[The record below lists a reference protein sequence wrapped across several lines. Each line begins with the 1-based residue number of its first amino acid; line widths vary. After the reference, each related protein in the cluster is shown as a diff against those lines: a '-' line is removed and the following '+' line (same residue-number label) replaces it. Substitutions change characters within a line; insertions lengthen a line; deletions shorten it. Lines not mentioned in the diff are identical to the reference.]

1 MTKKW
6 LKQEVRHPFTSGKK
20 MNVSLKMKLA
30 LIRSGFKWLAC
41 LAPYLA
47 ARLALRFFLTPPRHG
62 IPEWQKPYLA
72 SATLFTLKI
81 QNKAIRFYQWGSDG
95 PTVLLVHGW
104 GGRGSQLGAFIHPLI
119 HAGYRV
125 LALDGPAHGASS
137 GKQSDM
143 FEFAAAI
150 GSAMQ
155 IAGTPDAIITHSFG
169 SACTLLALH
178 ENQIKT
184 ARLVLIGCPSNAV
197 WITEDFADKLAIS
210 RKVISGMRK
219 LFEHRYENRWTWE
232 NLALSKLIRKI
243 TIPTLIIHDR
253 KDLEVPYQQAV
264 ELNEANP
271 ISTLYTTEGLG
282 HRRILRAPEVV
293 NTSLS
298 FILAGKTNREGNREC
313 DYTL

>member
-1 MTKKW
+1 MTKKS
-6 LKQEVRHPFTSGKK
+6 LKPKMHHPFISGKK
-20 MNVSLKMKLA
+20 MNASLKIRLA
-30 LIRSGFKWLAC
+30 AIRSGFKLLGC
-41 LAPYLA
+41 LAPRLA
-47 ARLALRFFLTPPRHG
+47 ERIALRFFLTPPRHS

-72 SATLFTLKI
+72 SATLLTLKI

-104 GGRGSQLGAFIHPLI
+104 GGRGSQLGAFIHPFI

-125 LALDGPAHGASS
+125 LALDGPAHGAST

-155 IAGTPDAIITHSFG
+155 IAGTPEAIITHSFG

-184 ARLVLIGCPSNAV
+184 SRLVLIGCPSNAV
-197 WITEDFADKLAIS
+197 WITEDFADKLALS
-210 RKVISGMRK
+210 KQVIAGMRK

-232 NLALSKLIRKI
+232 NLALSKLIKKI

-253 KDLEVPYQQAV
+253 KDMEVPYQQAI
-264 ELNEANP
+264 ELKEANP
-271 ISTLYTTEGLG
+271 VCELYTTEGLG
-282 HRRILRAPEVV
+282 HRRILRAPDVV
-293 NTSLS
+293 NASLS
-298 FILAGKTNREGNREC
+298 FIRARDKVKE
-313 DYTL
+313 